1 MNRLRKLKDITI
13 KILVYIA
20 TAVTVASLA
29 CIIVYILFR
38 GLRHINFEF
47 LFTLPKGGGAEGG
60 ISSIIVITLMMTG
73 LSILISTPIGICSA
87 IYLVEYAKAGKIVRA
102 IRFATECL
110 SGIPSIIYGLFGMV
124 FFVTILK
131 LRFSILSGALTLSIM
146 VLPTIIRTTEEALK
160 SVPLAYREG
169 SLALGASKLRTI
181 IKTVIP
187 SSVAGIVAAIVLS
200 IGRIVGETAAVLL
213 TAGTVQRMPDS
224 FMSGGKTLAV
234 HLYILAKEGVS
245 LDKSF
250 ATASVLIIVVALI
263 NLIANKLGRKL
274 KI

>member
-1 MNRLRKLKDITI
+1 MRKLKDNIVKALI
-13 KILVYIA
+13 YAA
-20 TAVTVASLA
+20 TALTAASLV
-29 CIIVYILFR
+29 CIIAYILMR
-38 GLRHINFEF
+38 GLPHVNFEF

-60 ISSIIVITLMMTG
+60 ISSIIVITLMMAG
-73 LSILISTPIGICSA
+73 LSILISTPIGICAA
-87 IYLVEYAKAGKIVRA
+87 IYLAEYAKPGRIVRS
-102 IRFATECL
+102 IRFATESL

-124 FFVTILK
+124 FFVTILQ

-160 SVPLAYREG
+160 AVPMTYREG

-181 IKTVIP
+181 VKTVIP
-187 SSVAGIVAAIVLS
+187 SSVSGIVASVVLS

-213 TAGTVQRMPDS
+213 TSGTVQRMPEGI
-224 FMSGGKTLAV
+224 MSGGKTLSV

-250 ATASVLIIVVALI
+250 ATASVLIIAVAGI
-263 NLIANKLGRKL
+263 NFIANRLGRRL
-274 KI
+274 KV

>member
-87 IYLVEYAKAGKIVRA
+87 IY
-102 IRFATECL
+102 
-110 SGIPSIIYGLFGMV
+110 
-124 FFVTILK
+124 
-131 LRFSILSGALTLSIM
+131 
-146 VLPTIIRTTEEALK
+146 
-160 SVPLAYREG
+160 
-169 SLALGASKLRTI
+169 
-181 IKTVIP
+181 
-187 SSVAGIVAAIVLS
+187 
-200 IGRIVGETAAVLL
+200 
-213 TAGTVQRMPDS
+213 
-224 FMSGGKTLAV
+224 
-234 HLYILAKEGVS
+234 
-245 LDKSF
+245 
-250 ATASVLIIVVALI
+250 
-263 NLIANKLGRKL
+263 
-274 KI
+274 